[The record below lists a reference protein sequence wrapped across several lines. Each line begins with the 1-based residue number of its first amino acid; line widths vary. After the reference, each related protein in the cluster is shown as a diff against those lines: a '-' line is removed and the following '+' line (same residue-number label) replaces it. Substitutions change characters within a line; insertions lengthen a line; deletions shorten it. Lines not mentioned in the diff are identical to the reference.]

1 MKSIFYLSIL
11 IFAGTIISCDVK
23 KSNISPEATFVKV
36 YESSNVDE
44 AYYPEAIIELSDKNY
59 LVLSAIVDSNLSNF
73 PGISVMALSS
83 AGEVISSVTLPVNY
97 SNPVAEWIQTGEHTY
112 FVCMDDVS
120 MQAKL
125 IEVIL
130 TGTELSYNEQME
142 FDRKMPLSVWNDGQN
157 TLMLSY
163 ERLGRNTIIDR
174 YDQNMNSI
182 WGTQVSTNEDFEGL
196 VRLHFQRKGKTLP
209 FFIGGIGNGSSGMD
223 YYVNCLANYSMAMLF
238 FSGSS
243 GTETGRLYSYQEG
256 TAISAALHMRADT
269 FSLSRY
275 HSGDNY
281 VFPLVE
287 IDRNALQNTQ
297 DFQDILMSQLK
308 ADSRMDVIKY
318 TLEDK
323 EYVVFVATSKS
334 NQIVLIFLDAETGE
348 QSKTH
353 YLGYGNPVEVVSLIQ
368 TQDDGLAVL
377 GKTWINGQY
386 QRIIFYK
393 VSRDLIG
400 L

>member
-1 MKSIFYLSIL
+1 M
-11 IFAGTIISCDVK
+11 IISCDVK
-23 KSNISPEATFVKV
+23 KSNITPEATFVKV

-44 AYYPEAIIELSDKNY
+44 AFYPEALIELTDKNY
-59 LVLSAIVDSNLSNF
+59 LVLSAIADSNLSNF
-73 PGISVMALSS
+73 PGISVMALTP
-83 AGEVISSVTLPVNY
+83 AGDVISSVSLPVSY
-97 SNPVAEWIQTGEHTY
+97 SNPVAEWIQTGGHTY

-130 TGTELSYNEQME
+130 TGNELSYSEQME

-174 YDQNMNSI
+174 YDQNMNSV
-182 WGTQVSTNEDFEGL
+182 WGTQIATNEDFEGL
-196 VRLHFQRKGKTLP
+196 VRLHIQRKGKTLP
-209 FFIGGIGNGSSGMD
+209 FFIGGIDYGSSGMD
-223 YYVNCLANYSMAMLF
+223 YYANCLANYSMVMLF
-238 FSGSS
+238 VSGSS
-243 GTETGRLYSYQEG
+243 GAETGRLYSYQEG
-256 TAISAALHMRADT
+256 TALSAAMHMRTDT

-281 VFPLVE
+281 IFPLVA
-287 IDRNALQNTQ
+287 IDRNDLQNTQ

-318 TLEDK
+318 VLDEDK
-323 EYVVFVATSKS
+323 EYIVFAATSKT
-334 NQIVLIFLDAETGE
+334 NQIVLIFFDADTGE

>member
-1 MKSIFYLSIL
+1 MKVFRLIHLVLVAGIL
-11 IFAGTIISCDVK
+11 ISCDVK
-23 KSNISPEATFVKV
+23 KSNITPEATFVKV
-36 YESSNVDE
+36 YESSNIDE
-44 AYYPEAIIELSDKNY
+44 AYYPEAIIELSDNNY
-59 LVLSAIVDSNLSNF
+59 LVLSALVDSNLSNF

-83 AGEVISSVTLPVNY
+83 AGDILSSMALPVSF
-97 SNPVAEWIQTGEHTY
+97 SNPVADWIQIGGQTY

-125 IEVIL
+125 IEVTL
-130 TGTELSYNEQME
+130 TGTELSYSEQME
-142 FDRKMPLSVWNDGQN
+142 FDRRMPLSVWNDGQN
-157 TLMLSY
+157 TLLLSY
-163 ERLGRNTIIDR
+163 ERLGRNSIIDS
-174 YDQNMNSI
+174 YDQNFNSV
-182 WGTQVSTNEDFEGL
+182 WGTQISTNEDFEGL
-196 VRLHFQRKGKTLP
+196 VRLHIQRKGKTLP
-209 FFIGGIGNGSSGMD
+209 FFIGGIDNGSSVND
-223 YYVNCLANYSMAMLF
+223 YFVNCLANYSMVMLF
-238 FSGSS
+238 ISGNS

-256 TAISAALHMRADT
+256 TAISSALHMRTDT
-269 FSLSRY
+269 FTLSRY

-281 VFPLVE
+281 VFPLVA
-287 IDRNALQNTQ
+287 IDRNDLQNTQ

-308 ADSRMDVIKY
+308 ADSRMDVINY
-318 TLEDK
+318 TLDDK
-323 EYVVFVATSKS
+323 EYIVFAATSKS

-386 QRIIFYK
+386 QRVIFYK